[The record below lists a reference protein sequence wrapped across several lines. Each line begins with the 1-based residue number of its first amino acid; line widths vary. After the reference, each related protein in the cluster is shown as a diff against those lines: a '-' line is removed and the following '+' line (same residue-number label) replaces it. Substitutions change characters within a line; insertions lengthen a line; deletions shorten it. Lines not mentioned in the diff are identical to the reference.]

1 VDYCRPDA
9 VIVVPHFGHARQLE
23 VVCAKI
29 LLTREPHRLELE
41 AAVQLELEE
50 FARQGLEGL
59 VG

>member
-1 VDYCRPDA
+1 VEYCRPDA
-9 VIVVPHFGHARQLE
+9 VIVVPHFGYTRQ